1 MNKYIG
7 SSLEEFLE
15 EEGMLE
21 EVRAAA
27 VKEVLVF
34 QIMREMK
41 RQKISKKALAERMN
55 TSRAAL
61 DRWLDPHNP
70 SITLSTAVNLAA
82 ALGKKVKL
90 ELI

>member
-41 RQKISKKALAERMN
+41 RQKISKKALAERLN

-70 SITLSTAVNLAA
+70 SITLNTAVNLAA
-82 ALGKKVKL
+82 ALGKKVKV